1 VPDML
6 VMVPVRG
13 RRANAGRFI
22 AAFGETVRGATD
34 LLLIGDDDDP
44 SYNGLDLAGAQMM
57 KLPCMPG
64 PGGKLIPPTIVVKM
78 NTAAGLYADRY
89 PVLMFTGDDTI
100 PRTEGWDKL
109 LCAAIA
115 GMGGTGYAYPDDRRR
130 NDIPEHVAISSNI
143 FWALGWFANP
153 ALKHF
158 YIDNTWAD
166 LGSGA
171 ECIRYVPEAV
181 LEHKHPTCCPE
192 VAGDA
197 TYAGAA
203 GHLPGDYARYLEWQA
218 TRYQQD
224 LAKIRALR

>member
-13 RRANAGRFI
+13 RRANAERFI
-22 AAFGETVRGATD
+22 TAFRETVRGDTD

-44 SYNGLDLAGAQMM
+44 SYQGLDLAGARMM
-57 KLPCMPG
+57 WMPRS
-64 PGGKLIPPTIVVKM
+64 TIVVKM

-153 ALKHF
+153 FLNHF

-166 LGSGA
+166 LGGGA